1 MASLEETH
9 ERIRITP
16 EPQPVTVYFNDVVV
30 ASTKEALRLEE
41 TGYDPVYYIPRDRVE
56 MAYLEAT
63 DKRTTCPYKGE
74 ATYWTISAMGRAGQN
89 GAWSYETAHEGV
101 KEIAGYIAFDKRAVR
116 IEVDEAPTK
125 QDW

>member
-1 MASLEETH
+1 MASLEETR

-30 ASTKEALRLEE
+30 ASTKEALKLEE

-56 MAYLEAT
+56 MAYFEET
-63 DKRTTCPYKGE
+63 DKRTTCPHKGE
-74 ATYWTISAMGRAGQN
+74 ARYWTISAMGRAGEN
-89 GAWSYETAHEGV
+89 GAWSYETPHEGV
-101 KEIAGYIAFDKRAVR
+101 KEIAGYVAFDRDAVR

-125 QDW
+125 QSW